1 MFVKYVLEGL
11 GLPFVTLTG
20 LLFVT
25 LTFSAILVLFCLI
38 KVYNAF

>member
-11 GLPFVTLTG
+11 GLPFVNLTE

-25 LTFSAILVLFCLI
+25 LTISAILVLFCLI
-38 KVYNAF
+38 EVYNAF